1 MNKTNQFPEVDEL
14 VITTVTGINPNS
26 ALVTLDEYKSRTG
39 MIHVSEIAN
48 TWVRDI
54 RQFVSLGQKLVLKVV
69 ALDRDRGYINLSLKR
84 VKPTAKREKIN
95 EYKNEKRANSLLNF
109 VQKELGATPEE
120 RNKLE
125 QFLLEK
131 LGLLYSAFEIASVE
145 GSKALI
151 DEGIDKKW
159 AEKIEEIAKKNLKK
173 KEVELK
179 GILDIKSFE
188 SNGMELIKK
197 AIVETGLEVKYI
209 SAPHYKVVV
218 KSKNYP
224 DGEKILNAAVNNISS
239 ALKGK
244 AEVMFN
250 RE

>member
-173 KEVELK
+173 KEVE
-179 GILDIKSFE
+179 
-188 SNGMELIKK
+188 
-197 AIVETGLEVKYI
+197 
-209 SAPHYKVVV
+209 
-218 KSKNYP
+218 
-224 DGEKILNAAVNNISS
+224 
-239 ALKGK
+239 
-244 AEVMFN
+244 
-250 RE
+250 